1 MTQKEALDILK
12 TGRNVFLTGPAGSG
26 KTFVL
31 REYIK
36 YLKELNANIGIT
48 ASTGIAAT
56 HMGGTT
62 IHSWSG
68 IGINNSLTSS
78 EISEIAE
85 RSHVV
90 KKVKDSSVLIID
102 EISMLSHNHLDL
114 VDKVVREIKSV
125 DKPFGGMQVVLC
137 GDFFQLP
144 PIHRS
149 GEIEALF
156 AYHGTSWKDMGVKIC
171 YLSEQHRQ
179 KDDHLIK
186 ILNEVRSGSVSS
198 ESSEILQTRFIKN
211 KDLDATKLYTHNSN
225 VDTENFTEL
234 DKISGKKIEYI
245 MRSSGKKSI
254 IETLKKSCLAPENL
268 ELKKGAK
275 VMFVKN
281 NFEKGYVNGTL
292 GVVENCEYEDIR
304 VKTLSGQT
312 IDVEREYWAIEEE
325 GKTIA
330 EISQFPLRLAWAITI
345 HKSQGMSLDAAE
357 IDLSRSFERGMGY
370 VAISRVR
377 SLDGLFLKGINAM
390 ALEVNQEVLELDRK
404 FKKMSETNSFHIRT
418 FGEEKVKEMHEEF
431 KTKIENKSS
440 SKKPKLSTVE
450 ETKKMLNEGMQ
461 IKKIAEKRGL
471 KFGTIIDHI
480 EEIKSENPSY
490 NIYNLKD
497 GIPQTK
503 FKKIYA
509 AFKKLGIS
517 EEGFYKLGPVKNLL
531 GPKFS
536 YDDLR
541 LVRLFL

>member
-36 YLKELNANIGIT
+36 YLKELNAHIGIT

-68 IGINNSLTSS
+68 IGINNSLTNS

-90 KKVKDSSVLIID
+90 KKIKDSSVLIID

-114 VDKVVREIKSV
+114 VDRVVREIKSKDV
-125 DKPFGGMQVVLC
+125 PFGGMQVVLC

-149 GEIEALF
+149 GEMEALF
-156 AYHGTSWKDMGVKIC
+156 AYHSTSWKDMGVKIC

-186 ILNEVRSGSVSS
+186 ILNEVRSGSVST

-211 KDLDATKLYTHNSN
+211 SNLEATKLYTHNSN
-225 VDTENFTEL
+225 VDTENFSEL
-234 DKISGKKIEYI
+234 DKIPGAKIEYN
-245 MRSSGKKSI
+245 MRSSGRKSL

-268 ELKKGAK
+268 GLRKGAK

-292 GVVENCEYEDIR
+292 GVVESCEYEDIR
-304 VKTLSGQT
+304 VKTLSGQI

-377 SLDGLFLKGINAM
+377 SLDGLFLKGINNM
-390 ALEVNQEVLELDRK
+390 ALEVNQEVLELDQK
-404 FKKMSETNSFHIRT
+404 FKKMSESNSFHIRT

-440 SKKPKLSTVE
+440 SKKPKLSTVQ
-450 ETKKMLNEGMQ
+450 ETKKMLDEGMQ
-461 IKKIAEKRGL
+461 IKKIAETRGL

>member
-36 YLKELNANIGIT
+36 YLKELNANIGVT

-114 VDKVVREIKSV
+114 VDKVVREIKSKDV
-125 DKPFGGMQVVLC
+125 PFGGMQVVLC

-211 KDLDATKLYTHNSN
+211 GNLEATKLYTHNSN
-225 VDTENFTEL
+225 VDTENFSEL
-234 DKISGKKIEYI
+234 DKISGKKVAYL

-312 IDVEREYWAIEEE
+312 IDVEREYWAVEEE
-325 GKTIA
+325 GRTIA

-418 FGEEKVKEMHEEF
+418 FGEEKVKEMHQEF
-431 KTKIENKSS
+431 QTKIENKHS

-450 ETKKMLNEGMQ
+450 ETKKMLDEGLQ

-480 EEIKSENPSY
+480 EEIKSENPGY